1 MLSVFVRGLALGLA
15 IAAPVGPIGV
25 LCIRRTLAEGRLAG
39 LVSGLGAATADAI
52 YGFIAA
58 FGLTFISSLLISYQ
72 DAIRLVGGL
81 FLLYLGVRTLRAPV
95 ADPSGSDSAQTGS
108 DTPQMATQPAAAQP
122 TATEPIGGGLLGNYV
137 STLALTLTNP
147 MTILS
152 FAAVFAGLG
161 VGVGSGDYAS
171 AAILVLG
178 VFLGSALWWLALSGA
193 VSLLRRRVTPRGLR
207 WVNRVSGL
215 IILGFGVAALASLVA

>member
-1 MLSVFVRGLALGLA
+1 MLDVFVRGLALGFA

-25 LCIRRTLAEGRLAG
+25 LVIRRTLAEGRLAG
-39 LVSGLGAATADAI
+39 LASGLGAATADGI
-52 YGFIAA
+52 YGIMAA
-58 FGLTFISSLLISYQ
+58 FGLTFVSSLLISQ
-72 DAIRLVGGL
+72 QGWIRLTGGL
-81 FLLYLGVRTLRAPV
+81 FLLYLGIKTLRAPV
-95 ADPSGSDSAQTGS
+95 AEQPARVAGFDTAQTPIGNH
-108 DTPQMATQPAAAQP
+108 PGGTQPAAA
-122 TATEPIGGGLLGNYV
+122 ESYGGGLLGNYA

-161 VGVGSGDYAS
+161 VGAASGDYA
-171 AAILVLG
+171 AAALLVLG

-193 VSLLRRRVTPRGLR
+193 VSLLRSRVTPRGLR

-215 IILGFGVAALASLVA
+215 IILGFGLAALASLLN

>member
-52 YGFIAA
+52 YGFVAA
-58 FGLTFISSLLISYQ
+58 FGLTFISSFLISYQ
-72 DAIRLVGGL
+72 DWIRLVGGL
-81 FLLYLGVRTLRAPV
+81 FLLYLGVKTLRAPV
-95 ADPSGSDSAQTGS
+95 AVGRGFDTAQT
-108 DTPQMATQPAAAQP
+108 PTQPTGA
-122 TATEPIGGGLLGNYV
+122 GLLGNYV

-147 MTILS
+147 VTILS

-161 VGVGSGDYAS
+161 VGAVSGDYAS
-171 AAILVLG
+171 AAFLVLG
-178 VFLGSALWWLALSGA
+178 VFLGSALWWLALSAG
-193 VSLLRRRVTPRGLR
+193 VSLLRSRVTPHGLR

-215 IILGFGVAALASLVA
+215 IILGFGLAALASLLA

>member
-1 MLSVFVRGLALGLA
+1 MDLSVFARGLALGFA

-25 LCIRRTLAEGRLAG
+25 LVIRRTLAEGRLAG
-39 LVSGLGAATADAI
+39 LVSGLGAATADGI

-58 FGLTFISSLLISYQ
+58 FGLTFISVLLISQQ
-72 DAIRLVGGL
+72 DWIRLIGGL
-81 FLLYLGVRTLRAPV
+81 FLLYLGIKTLRAPV
-95 ADPSGSDSAQTGS
+95 AEQPAVVV
-108 DTPQMATQPAAAQP
+108 DTPLAGTPIQPA
-122 TATEPIGGGLLGNYV
+122 ERRLLGNYA

-161 VGVGSGDYAS
+161 VGVTSGDYGS
-171 AAILVLG
+171 AAVLVLG
-178 VFLGSALWWLALSGA
+178 VFLGSALWWLTLSAA
-193 VSLLRRRVTPRGLR
+193 VGLLRNRVTPRGLR

-215 IILGFGVAALASLVA
+215 IILGFGAAALASLGTSLFS

>member
-1 MLSVFVRGLALGLA
+1 VLSVFVRGLALGLA

-25 LCIRRTLAEGRLAG
+25 LCIRRTLAEGRRAG

-58 FGLTFISSLLISYQ
+58 FGLTFVASFLISQ
-72 DAIRLVGGL
+72 QSWIRLLGGL
-81 FLLYLGVRTLRAPV
+81 FLLYLGVKTLRAPV
-95 ADPSGSDSAQTGS
+95 LVGRGFDTAQTGF
-108 DTPQMATQPAAAQP
+108 DTAQTPTQPTGA
-122 TATEPIGGGLLGNYV
+122 GLLGNYV

-161 VGVGSGDYAS
+161 VGAVSGDYAS
-171 AAILVLG
+171 AASLVLG
-178 VFLGSALWWLALSGA
+178 VFLGSALWWLALSAG
-193 VSLLRRRVTPRGLR
+193 VSLLRGCVTPRSLR

-215 IILGFGVAALASLVA
+215 IILGFGVAALASLLT